1 MGNVED
7 YIEAFESLLYFQM
20 RKLPEDKYFG
30 YFLGGL

>member
-20 RKLPEDKYFG
+20 RKLPEDNFG